1 MLTAEH
7 ANFIDTVIQ
16 MAQNMD
22 TYSPQGTVSGASR
35 FDDDLGIDSLAMIDL
50 VVSLEKHFT
59 IVIDEAAVSEV
70 KTVDDLARAI
80 EAVLEA

>member
-1 MLTAEH
+1 MLTTEH
-7 ANFIDTVIQ
+7 AQLVNTVIQ

-22 TYSPQGTVSGASR
+22 TYSPESTVSGASR

-70 KTVDDLARAI
+70 GTVDDLAKVI
-80 EAVLEA
+80 EAALKA